1 MSAIQ
6 PASQE
11 ELVEKAGQAILYAVM
26 DAADAPAVPEYL
38 ESVDPSCWRCLYQGK
53 SLRDYWAV
61 APYLVQVTEGLL
73 EWIAENLDHN
83 SWGILL
89 QSAAGLNGTYSH
101 LRKLHMTRNPDGR
114 IYYFRYYDPRILGL
128 FLTILTAD
136 QSLQLFGPIE
146 AFFYSNGEQ
155 LLKALAPASATRAT
169 ETATLNINQSQVT
182 EFQNLSFSYYVQ
194 RVNDH
199 LAMEIPNHW
208 DGQSPESHTL
218 LRKLITQ
225 GQAMGLQSERALSAF
240 TEQSVLTGRTP
251 GLGLQQRQILR
262 VLEDEAAMQDW
273 PTNRSALVNY
283 LRAAND
289 AV

>member
-1 MSAIQ
+1 MSVIQ

-11 ELVEKAGQAILYAVM
+11 ELVEKAGQAILYAVI

-38 ESVDPSCWRCLYQGK
+38 QSRDPSDWRCLYQGK

-61 APYLVQVTEGLL
+61 APYLVQVTQGVL
-73 EWIAENLDHN
+73 EWIAENLDRN

-101 LRKLHMTRNPDGR
+101 LRRLHMTRNPDGR
-114 IYYFRYYDPRILGL
+114 IYFFRYYDPRILGV
-128 FLTILTAD
+128 FLTMLTAD

-146 AFFYSNGEQ
+146 AFFYNNHEQ
-155 LLKALAPASATRAT
+155 LLKALAPESATHAA

-194 RVNDH
+194 RINDH
-199 LAMEIPNHW
+199 LAMEIPDQW
-208 DGQSPESHTL
+208 DGKSLESRTL
-218 LRKLITQ
+218 IREIISQ

-240 TEQSVLTGRTP
+240 IELAILTRRTP
-251 GLGLQQRQILR
+251 GVSLQERQMLR
-262 VLEDEAAMQDW
+262 VLEDEEPMQDW
-273 PTNRSALVNY
+273 PTNRGALVNY